1 MNTDKSRNR
10 KLGMQTN
17 ITEAQTAERLLRA
30 GCTVTELADAL
41 QCSTKKAREVIKVL
55 RRLGCEIP
63 EAPAGI
69 TEAWTYRMTSKGRLF
84 ARYE

>member
-1 MNTDKSRNR
+1 MNDDKSRNR
-10 KLGMQTN
+10 KLGMQTS

-30 GCTVTELADAL
+30 GCTVTELAESL
-41 QCSTKKAREVIKVL
+41 QCSTKKAREIIKVL

-69 TEAWTYRMTSKGRLF
+69 REEWAYRMTGKSRLF
-84 ARYE
+84 ARYK

>member
-10 KLGMQTN
+10 KLGMQTG
-17 ITEAQTAERLLRA
+17 IREAQAAEKLLRA
-30 GCTVTELADAL
+30 GCTVTELAESL

-55 RRLGCEIP
+55 RRLGCAIP
-63 EAPAGI
+63 EAPEGI
-69 TEAWTYRMTSKGRLF
+69 VEAWTYRMASRSKLF